1 MKILNL
7 LALSATLLSATG
19 NVFAAGPGVT
29 DTEIL
34 VGQSAVFSG
43 PTQELGNEMRQGMTA
58 YFNAVNRSGGVD
70 GRTIR
75 LISLDDRYEPDQA
88 AANTSTL
95 INQEKVLALIGY
107 VGTPTTNA
115 SLPLI
120 ASSGTPLIG
129 AHTGAESLR
138 TPFNR
143 NVFNIRASYMDE
155 GQPIVDQLRQFGSDR
170 IAIFYQNDSFG
181 ASVKKSFETALAARG
196 LVPIALAT
204 VERNSIDVAKAAVA
218 IVNSGATGVA
228 MGCVYAACSQ
238 LMKEVRRLG
247 ANPVFVTTSAVG
259 TNALLARIDS
269 SIRGIGISQVMPYP
283 FGHGVGLAREY
294 QAAMKDSGYAKLSY
308 GSMEGYVSARVFVE
322 GLKRAGAHP
331 TRQNL
336 VAAME
341 SLNHFDLGGF
351 SVDFSPN
358 NHNGSRFTEMTVIGS
373 NNTLLR

>member
-1 MKILNL
+1 MKILKFL
-7 LALSATLLSATG
+7 VLSAAILIASGHAE
-19 NVFAAGPGVT
+19 AAGPGVS

-58 YFNAVNRSGGVD
+58 YFSEINRSGGVD
-70 GRTIR
+70 GRKIK
-75 LISLDDRYEPDQA
+75 LITLDDRYEPDQA
-88 AANTSTL
+88 ASNTNIL

-155 GQPIVDQLRQFGSDR
+155 GLPIVDQLRQFGAAR

-181 ASVKKSFETALAARG
+181 ASVRKSFESALATRG
-196 LVPIALAT
+196 LAPIALAT
-204 VERNSIDVAKAAVA
+204 VERNSIDVAKAALA

-238 LMKEVRRLG
+238 LMKEVRQLG

-269 SIRGIGISQVMPYP
+269 SARGIGISQVMPYP
-283 FGHGVGLAREY
+283 FGHGVGLVKEY
-294 QAAMKDSGYAKLSY
+294 QDAMKESGFAKFSY

-322 GLKRAGAHP
+322 GLKRAGRHP
-331 TRQNL
+331 TRQSL

-341 SLNHFDLGGF
+341 SINHLDLGGF
-351 SVDFSPN
+351 SVDFSSN